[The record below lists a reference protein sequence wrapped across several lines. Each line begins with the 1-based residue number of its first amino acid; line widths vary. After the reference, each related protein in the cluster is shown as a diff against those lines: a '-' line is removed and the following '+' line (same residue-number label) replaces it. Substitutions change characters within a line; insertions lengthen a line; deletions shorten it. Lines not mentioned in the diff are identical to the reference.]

1 MSFLNHKSCILW
13 VSLGQCALPLHQN
26 VFHVNK
32 LFILKYQCTLHAS
45 ELTCFTHQCT
55 NTPTCF
61 LCQSR
66 DFNIKSSQVLVI
78 ILGQR
83 NYQNFLTNLTVI
95 KQKYLT
101 EQYYFSKFQLQSFYH
116 IFNVTFLRISNV
128 YDFRRETL

>member
-1 MSFLNHKSCILW
+1 MSFLNHKLCILW

-95 KQKYLT
+95 KRKYLT

-128 YDFRRETL
+128 YDFRRESL